1 MTARHDFLFGR
12 AEALADEPTDESGF
26 LLDDPISADGDQ
38 LDREERAALRRV
50 SGLSTELEDVT
61 EVAYA
66 GRRIFASAF
75 VRSHRLEPAIHLLRQ
90 VDHPLLRMA
99 FPTTNRVVTHRLHA
113 ETPEEVRSLL
123 PLIVEAHETVAGG
136 TR

>member
-1 MTARHDFLFGR
+1 MVAPNPITLRSVTR
-12 AEALADEPTDESGF
+12 ATWEELTGDLS
-26 LLDDPISADGDQ
+26 DGDLALMTTFRELC
-38 LDREERAALRRV
+38 LDLPEVTEKV
-50 SGLSTELEDVT
+50 SRT

-113 ETPEEVRSLL
+113 QTPEEVRSLL

>member
-61 EVAYA
+61 EVEY
-66 GRRIFASAF
+66 RQL
-75 VRSHRLEPAIHLLRQ
+75 RLERPDLDLARAGVALLERPHHRVGEAHQ
-90 VDHPLLRMA
+90 VH
-99 FPTTNRVVTHRLHA
+99 RVA
-113 ETPEEVRSLL
+113 ETFALL
-123 PLIVEAHETVAGG
+123 L

>member
-1 MTARHDFLFGR
+1 MVAPNPITLRSVTR
-12 AEALADEPTDESGF
+12 ATWEELTGDLS
-26 LLDDPISADGDQ
+26 DGDLALMTTFRELC
-38 LDREERAALRRV
+38 LDLPDV
-50 SGLSTELEDVT
+50 TEQVNRT